1 MDDLMI
7 LSMSTTNNPIEAAL
21 TRPSCS
27 LTIGMNCERTIVGVS
42 RRINLSANDSNGS
55 FDYGLVLD

>member
-7 LSMSTTNNPIEAAL
+7 LSMSTTDNPIEAAL

-27 LTIGMNCERTIVGVS
+27 LTICMNCERTIVGVE
-42 RRINLSANDSNGS
+42 
-55 FDYGLVLD
+55 GLVFRSRLFMSF